1 MLIKDNEGDWGVCVA
16 VWRGM
21 KKGVPGVPGKY
32 LKDAHELKR
41 PANISYF
48 THNDCG
54 LFFHNPCF
62 FLFSK
67 GSSEQNAGALF
78 TRISGVK

>member
-1 MLIKDNEGDWGVCVA
+1 MNNDKSWRGMLIKDNEGDWGVCVA

-41 PANISYF
+41 PANISCF

-54 LFFHNPCF
+54 LFFTIPV
-62 FLFSK
+62 FLLPAVASTY
-67 GSSEQNAGALF
+67 S
-78 TRISGVK
+78 